1 MAQFMYLSSG
11 VDANKPSLTSKL
23 SKLCSKI
30 QLGLLVH
37 LLIHSFIHYKSLYKV
52 SLEGGLH
59 KSAPNFNFPRN
70 SLGDFLA

>member
-11 VDANKPSLTSKL
+11 VDADKPSLTSKL

-30 QLGLLVH
+30 QLLVH
-37 LLIHSFIHYKSLYKV
+37 LLVNSFIHYKSLYKV
-52 SLEGGLH
+52 SLEGGLP

>member
-11 VDANKPSLTSKL
+11 VDADKPSLTSKL

-30 QLGLLVH
+30 QLLVH
-37 LLIHSFIHYKSLYKV
+37 LLVNSFIHYKSLYKV